1 MLRIVIMGASIM
13 SFRITGLPAA
23 EFADLFSLSDDALRA
38 RRAVRR
44 IAEARLSY
52 PCRVSLTDAELGDEV
67 VLVHYEHQ
75 RTDSPYRS
83 SHAIYVRAGEQTY
96 DAVDQVPE
104 LFRRRML
111 SVRAF
116 DDNGMMIGAELVDG
130 PALEAVISEL
140 LADKRAAYLH
150 AHFAKRG
157 CYAARIDRA

>member
-1 MLRIVIMGASIM
+1 MLRFARNDGIGSLARHIEQAIV
-13 SFRITGLPAA
+13 GLEA
-23 EFADLFSLSDDALRA
+23 LF
-38 RRAVRR
+38 
-44 IAEARLSY
+44 
-52 PCRVSLTDAELGDEV
+52 LGQSDEV

-75 RTDSPYRS
+75 RADSPYRS
-83 SHAIYVRAGEQTY
+83 SHAIYVREGEQAY

-116 DDNGMMIGAELVDG
+116 DDNGMMVGAELVDG
-130 PALEAVISEL
+130 RALEGVISEL
-140 LADKRAAYLH
+140 LADKQAAYLH